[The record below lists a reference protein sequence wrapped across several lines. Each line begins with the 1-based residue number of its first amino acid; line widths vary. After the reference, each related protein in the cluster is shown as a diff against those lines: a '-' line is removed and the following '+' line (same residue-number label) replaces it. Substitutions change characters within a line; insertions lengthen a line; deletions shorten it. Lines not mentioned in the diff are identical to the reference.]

1 MNANDYCS
9 APPPTIPTPTR
20 PHTKPPSAG
29 HLYQMPCRREKQP
42 VLVGIVTSTGK
53 WWRPVLLTEV
63 TSTDPISD
71 QYWSPLPLPRVALHQ
86 SVRKESQMSES
97 KGARCDRSHSGHSP
111 IEYRRGESYYSA
123 LSAAGAS
130 AVAFVERRERRVL
143 GAAFFSAFSLSMFS
157 LKSTSSM
164 KQTAALSP
172 RRLPVLRIRV

>member
-9 APPPTIPTPTR
+9 APPPLFLLR
-20 PHTKPPSAG
+20 HAPSKAPLCSASDREAL
-29 HLYQMPCRREKQP
+29 HREKQP
-42 VLVGIVTSTGK
+42 VLVSIVTSTGK
-53 WWRPVLLTEV
+53 WWRPVLLAEV
-63 TSTDPISD
+63 TSTDPIGD
-71 QYWSPLPLPRVALHQ
+71 QYWSLLPLPRDTLSQ

-97 KGARCDRSHSGHSP
+97 KSARCDRSHSGHSP

-143 GAAFFSAFSLSMFS
+143 GAAFLSAFSLSIFS

>member
-1 MNANDYCS
+1 M
-9 APPPTIPTPTR
+9 
-20 PHTKPPSAG
+20 H
-29 HLYQMPCRREKQP
+29 
-42 VLVGIVTSTGK
+42 
-53 WWRPVLLTEV
+53 
-63 TSTDPISD
+63 
-71 QYWSPLPLPRVALHQ
+71 
-86 SVRKESQMSES
+86 ES
-97 KGARCDRSHSGHSP
+97 KSARCDRSHSGHSP

-143 GAAFFSAFSLSMFS
+143 GAAFLSAFSLSMFS